1 MPTEGAFC
9 ATVYAPIIF
18 PPCPV
23 LVFRKD
29 QKGRTSLVASG
40 AVLDLN
46 PDRIV
51 LKRIVLSGHPFKVN
65 RRQAV
70 VRYMFFNKGMTF
82 SGSSYNGC
90 IIDFRGH

>member
-1 MPTEGAFC
+1 MPTEGPFC
-9 ATVYAPIIF
+9 ATMFAPIIF

-29 QKGRTSLVASG
+29 AKGRMHIVASG

-46 PDRIV
+46 PDRVI

-70 VRYMFFNKGMTF
+70 VRYMFFTKGN
-82 SGSSYNGC
+82 SY
-90 IIDFRGH
+90 